1 MTSINVINT
10 CEVCGNSDLH
20 QVLELG
26 EHPLC
31 DDLKSIGTEDECKLY
46 PITILFCPNCKTA
59 HQKYQ
64 VPKEDLFTKEYH
76 YRARFT
82 KDVLL
87 GMKDLVNSSKSLIGC
102 LNGKKVLD
110 IGCNDGSLLNF
121 FKDEGAFCIG
131 VEPTNAI
138 LDVSQSVDA
147 AINEYFD
154 KNVAERILENFG
166 SPDVITFTNV
176 FAHIEDLH
184 GLIQALKILISD
196 DTHLIIENHYLGKVL
211 ETNQFDTFYHE
222 HPRTY
227 SATSF
232 KYIADKLGMKIEMI
246 EFPGR
251 YGGNIRVSMKKSQL
265 DSSESNFNEIY
276 SKEEEYVNQFAN
288 MSSFIA
294 EWKTTKLQELYDL
307 KIKYKTLYAKAF
319 PGRAA
324 ILIRLLGIDEQ
335 VFSGVF
341 EQDTSKKVGHFVP
354 GTKIPILQDSDMS
367 NLNPKVLINLAWHIK
382 AEIETYLR
390 GNDFVGEIRHII

>member
-10 CEVCGNSDLH
+10 CEVCGNSDLY

-64 VPKEDLFTKEYH
+64 VPKQDLFTKDYH

-82 KDVLL
+82 KDVLF
-87 GMKDLVNSSKSLIGC
+87 GMKDLVNSSKSLLGR

-138 LDVSQSVDA
+138 LDVA
-147 AINEYFD
+147 PAIDVALNEYFD
-154 KNVAERILENFG
+154 KNVAVRILENFG
-166 SPDVITFTNV
+166 SPDIITFTNV

-184 GLIQALKILISD
+184 GLIQALKTLISD
-196 DTHLIIENHYLGKVL
+196 NTYLIIENHYLGKVL

-232 KYIADKLGMKIEMI
+232 KYIADKLGMKIERI

-251 YGGNIRVSMKKSQL
+251 YGGNIRVSMKKCQL
-265 DSSESNFNEIY
+265 DGSESDFNEIY
-276 SKEEEYVNQFAN
+276 SKEEEYVHQFSN
-288 MSSFIA
+288 MNDFIA
-294 EWKTTKLQELYDL
+294 EWKTNKLQELYDL
-307 KIKYKTLYAKAF
+307 KIKHKTLYAKAF

-324 ILIRLLGIDEQ
+324 ILIKLLGIDEQ
-335 VFSGVF
+335 LFSGVF
-341 EQDTSKKVGHFVP
+341 EQDTSKKVGHLVP
-354 GTKIPILQDSDMS
+354 GTKIPILPDSAM
-367 NLNPKVLINLAWHIK
+367 NNINPKVLINLAWHIK
-382 AEIETYLR
+382 AEIEQYLR
-390 GNDFVGEIRHII
+390 SNDFVGEIRHII